1 MAIRVARLAD
11 APAIAQVHV
20 TAWRATY
27 RGLLPA
33 TLLDNL
39 SVEGRIQEWNEILS
53 LGGGYILVST
63 YAERIIGF
71 AGCGE
76 CRDYDLNDGR
86 TGELYAIYL
95 DPAFWGQGYGIA
107 LLNAALT
114 LLQRDDYRL
123 ATLWV
128 LEGNQRA
135 RRFYARTG
143 FAPDG
148 DIKVEALPGGVEVRE
163 LRYRRT
169 LPLLRSPPVANAL
182 GDR

>member
-1 MAIRVARLAD
+1 MAIRLARLTD

-20 TAWRATY
+20 TAWQATY

-39 SVEGRIQEWNEILS
+39 TIEGRIQEWNEILT
-53 LGGGYILVST
+53 LGGGYIVVCT
-63 YAERIIGF
+63 NNERIIGF

-76 CRDYDLNDGR
+76 CRDDDLSDGR

-95 DPAFWGQGYGIA
+95 DPAFWGQGYGTT
-107 LLNAALT
+107 LLNTALA

-123 ATLWV
+123 VTLWV

-135 RRFYARTG
+135 RGFYEYVG
-143 FAPDG
+143 FVADG
-148 DIKVEALPGGVEVRE
+148 DIKIEALPGGVEVRE
-163 LRYRRT
+163 VRYRRR
-169 LPLLRSPPVANAL
+169 LPPGCIS
-182 GDR
+182 